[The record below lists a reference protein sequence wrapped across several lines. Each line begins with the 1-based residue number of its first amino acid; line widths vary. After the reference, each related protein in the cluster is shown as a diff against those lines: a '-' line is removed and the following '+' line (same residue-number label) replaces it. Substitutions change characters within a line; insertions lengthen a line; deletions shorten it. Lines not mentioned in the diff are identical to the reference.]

1 MKRPYAALAATLALS
16 LSAFATVAH
25 ADEPKPQEKCF
36 GVSLAGANDC
46 AVGKGTWR
54 EQDDA
59 VLGQDVLELM
69 NALHIPEAVLAG
81 VEVGGRVATRAAVLR
96 PSRCVGLVTLN
107 TAPQAGFAEAV
118 GVMARTGHWRT

>member
-46 AVGKGTWR
+46 AAGKGTWR